1 MRKTETQKGKINDVL
16 FMYNMHAHTHTHTS
30 LHMQVQKFVILKND
44 LSIPGGELGERVRR
58 WRKERRERERERKKL
73 IKKRKSQR
81 DYCYFFIGPTLKL
94 KRFFVM
100 SKYSQVID
108 EMYSE

>member
-1 MRKTETQKGKINDVL
+1 MRKTETQKGKINL
-16 FMYNMHAHTHTHTS
+16 CIIMHAHTHTS

-73 IKKRKSQR
+73 IKRKKESER
-81 DYCYFFIGPTLKL
+81 LLLFLYRPN
-94 KRFFVM
+94 
-100 SKYSQVID
+100 SKVEAFLCNVKVFTSNR
-108 EMYSE
+108 